1 VRAVERAF
9 HCLAQ
14 GSLLR
19 VLHNHRCPG
28 NRLQRDPLKTER
40 ETEREDG
47 SEARSGSKHGRR
59 LPIQSRVGK
68 RHLYKR
74 KPFASSGEGF
84 RRLIFA

>member
-1 VRAVERAF
+1 MRAIKRAF

-19 VLHNHRCPG
+19 VLHNHRRPG
-28 NRLQRDPLKTER
+28 NRLQREPLKTER

-47 SEARSGSKHGRR
+47 SEARGGSKHGRR
-59 LPIQSRVGK
+59 LPIQSRIGK
-68 RHLYKR
+68 PDLYKR